1 MSTPHRLTRHAIQV
15 LLVAQMGVVCG
26 YCFWFVPTFA
36 GGIGPEEE
44 TTGGPSDAL
53 VAAALAFGVVV
64 VALDAVACRGIARA
78 GRGAGPA
85 RRPLLVA
92 GAAQALI
99 VVCALVAGSAVAAA
113 GAGLLLVLLAAAHL
127 ALRPRAG

>member
-1 MSTPHRLTRHAIQV
+1 MSTLHRLTRHTIQA
-15 LLVAQMGVVCG
+15 LLVAQMVVVSV

-36 GGIGPEEE
+36 GGIGPEGE

-53 VAAALAFGVVV
+53 VVAALAFGVAV

-78 GRGAGPA
+78 GRGARSA

-92 GAAQALI
+92 GAAQALV
-99 VVCALVAGSAVAAA
+99 VVCALGAGSAVAAT

-127 ALRPRAG
+127 AFRPCAG